1 MGVGGTDAT
10 GRPRGSESARPAGR
24 RRIHGYDV
32 IRGFS
37 VVSMVG
43 FHLCYD
49 LAFIEGVS
57 LPWFRPPFQDVWR
70 ASISWTFLLVAG
82 MMCSHSRSNLRRAAR
97 YLCVAAAIYVV
108 TLVAAVDTPISYGII
123 YCMGVSTF
131 VAMVLGALLDKVGA
145 SQRGAR
151 TITVC
156 TVILV
161 VAFLFCLEVP
171 QGRFGLG
178 QFGGPSVAVP
188 LGPYR
193 SGLLS
198 WLGFPGPTFASGD
211 YYPPLPNTLLY
222 LAGVCIGRLVALRGE
237 PTWLER
243 LSCRPLEWVGR
254 HALPVYVLHQP
265 VLLAIT
271 MLVTD

>member
-1 MGVGGTDAT
+1 
-10 GRPRGSESARPAGR
+10 
-24 RRIHGYDV
+24 
-32 IRGFS
+32 
-37 VVSMVG
+37 
-43 FHLCYD
+43 
-49 LAFIEGVS
+49 
-57 LPWFRPPFQDVWR
+57 
-70 ASISWTFLLVAG
+70 

-97 YLCVAAAIYVV
+97 YLGVAAAIYVV

-123 YCMGVSTF
+123 YCMGVSTL
-131 VAMVLGALLDKVGA
+131 VAWLLGALLDKVGA

-156 TVILV
+156 TVTLV
-161 VAFLFCLEVP
+161 VAFLLCLEVP

-211 YYPPLPNTLLY
+211 YYPPLPYTLLY

-237 PTWLER
+237 PMWLER

-271 MLVTD
+271 MPVTG